1 MYIKIII
8 FSMLPITEL
17 RLSIPYFVIFEKL
30 DWMMVVMLSVIGNI
44 FIGFTIFYLI
54 APIMIFLSK
63 NRYFKNIINYILDRT
78 RSKSSL
84 INNFKALG
92 LVLFIG
98 IPLPFTGVWTGSLAA
113 YLFSI
118 SKKRVIAAIVMG
130 VLMSATIVTLLTLLA
145 NEIWLNIINDQL
157 NKKFG
162 IFQ

>member
-17 RLSIPYFVIFEKL
+17 RLSIPYFIIFEKL
-30 DWMMVVMLSVIGNI
+30 DWMTVVMLSVIGNI

-54 APIMIFLSK
+54 APIVIFLSK

-113 YLFSI
+113 YLFSCWEI
-118 SKKRVIAAIVMG
+118 SAGWCGRKTNTNPVRPNPIREGM
-130 VLMSATIVTLLTLLA
+130 
-145 NEIWLNIINDQL
+145 NHNIN
-157 NKKFG
+157 NSYPKSN
-162 IFQ
+162 